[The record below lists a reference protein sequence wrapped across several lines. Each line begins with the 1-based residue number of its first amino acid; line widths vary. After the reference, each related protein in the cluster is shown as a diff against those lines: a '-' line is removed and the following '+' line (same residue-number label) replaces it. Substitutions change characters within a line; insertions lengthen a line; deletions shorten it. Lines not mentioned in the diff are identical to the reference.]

1 MTENESPNGMRII
14 YDLLIKVSEFPG
26 EAPHNLG
33 NVFLWGQ
40 KIKALHELMSS
51 YFDEEYTREYKIAR
65 NQLIEASRMYPSER
79 YVSESYDILFFWMGS
94 LSRLY
99 GRLGLLIPMNYT
111 YTEGGEEGL

>member
-1 MTENESPNGMRII
+1 MTENESPNGMSVI
-14 YDLLIKVSEFPG
+14 YGLLVKVSEFPG
-26 EAPHNLG
+26 ESSHNLG

-65 NQLIEASRMYPSER
+65 NQLMEASRMYPSES
-79 YVSESYDILFFWMGS
+79 YVSESYDILFSWMGS

-99 GRLGLLIPMNYT
+99 GRLGLLIPMHYT
-111 YTEGGEEGL
+111 YTEGGEEGI

>member
-1 MTENESPNGMRII
+1 MTENESPSGMRII

-26 EAPHNLG
+26 ESPHNLG

-65 NQLIEASRMYPSER
+65 NQFRLHQALDIGCLESDMY
-79 YVSESYDILFFWMGS
+79 
-94 LSRLY
+94 
-99 GRLGLLIPMNYT
+99 
-111 YTEGGEEGL
+111 